1 MISFFVLSLLI
12 PLSLAGKDCVW
23 ILGRVQC
30 EHDPTKNLNVEVR
43 VWDRDSFGP
52 FKLIDPDD
60 LMGVTFTNEDGRF
73 QLDGCGDDFDWIP
86 GLNNKPEPYVEIR
99 HYCNNDEGEVITM
112 PEFKVFVPDTYD
124 IGTII
129 LDRPKEGKDVA
140 VNKTMEGRND
150 LKMC

>member
-1 MISFFVLSLLI
+1 MISFLLLSFVI

-23 ILGRVQC
+23 ILGRVKC

-86 GLNNKPEPYVEIR
+86 GLTNKPEPYVEVKCC
-99 HYCNNDEGEVITM
+99 YS
-112 PEFKVFVPDTYD
+112 
-124 IGTII
+124 I
-129 LDRPKEGKDVA
+129 LNRFF
-140 VNKTMEGRND
+140 
-150 LKMC
+150 LF